1 MNLRQR
7 IRPVKISPQPWKHY
21 RGEIRLLPV
30 SAQCLFANRG
40 LPWDILETELRGE
53 GWLSDNENI
62 WGIISTDSGLK
73 RTLDGSHGLEG
84 PFDDT
89 WTDEDYENYYR
100 SLDNGYKNRS
110 PICKLTRGD
119 T

>member
-7 IRPVKISPQPWKHY
+7 IRPVKINPQPWKHY

-40 LPWDILETELRGE
+40 LPWDVLEIELRGE
-53 GWLSDNENI
+53 GWLSESEDLWNV
-62 WGIISTDSGLK
+62 ISTDVGLK
-73 RTLDGSHGLEG
+73 RTLDGSHDIEE

-89 WTDEDYENYYR
+89 WTDEDYKYFYD
-100 SLDNGYKNRS
+100 SLNQ
-110 PICKLTRGD
+110 
-119 T
+119 